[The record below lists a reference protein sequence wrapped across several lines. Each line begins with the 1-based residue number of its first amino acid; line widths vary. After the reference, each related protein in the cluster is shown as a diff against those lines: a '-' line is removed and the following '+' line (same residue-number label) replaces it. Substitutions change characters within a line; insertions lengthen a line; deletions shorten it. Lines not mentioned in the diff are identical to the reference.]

1 MISFAL
7 VERQSKLC
15 LFESLYRTYKQGMFQ
30 IAYGI
35 IHDVQHAEDMVAE
48 AYIRVAK
55 NINRIAEIPVDKHRS
70 YLKMII
76 RNVCIDYYRSINPT
90 DMTDEI
96 PVDLSD
102 GRAGPEEIVVDRL
115 SVEAIVQAIGKLP
128 DTYRDVLKLALLYN
142 HTTTEIGVALNIS
155 QNTVQKRISR
165 AKKLLRAKLAKEGV
179 SE

>member
-1 MISFAL
+1 
-7 VERQSKLC
+7 
-15 LFESLYRTYKQGMFQ
+15 MFQ

>member
-1 MISFAL
+1 MISSAL

-55 NINRIAEIPVDKHRS
+55 NINRIAEIPADKHRS

-76 RNVCIDYYRSINPT
+76 RNICIDYYRGINPT
-90 DMTDEI
+90 DTTDEI
-96 PVDLSD
+96 PIDLSD

-115 SVEAIVQAIGKLP
+115 SIEAIVQAIGELP
-128 DTYRDVLKLALLYN
+128 DTYRDVLKLNYLYN
-142 HTTTEIGVALNIS
+142 HTTTEIGIVLNIS
-155 QNTVQKRISR
+155 QSAVQKRISR
-165 AKKLLRAKLAKEGV
+165 AKKLLKANLMKEGV
-179 SE
+179 L